1 MNRNGPH
8 MDPLIYL
15 LVRCP
20 SYSIQFSVIH
30 IYTWVVCTCVCQYV
44 QIQVFQHSQLKTLF
58 CITQVNF
65 TLVMVSLCTSG
76 IFPCYFQAKFSLN
89 SCPCTI
95 TSFQVF
101 LITIIVFI
109 SQIIVLIWSMISFRY
124 RFLFCSCCT
133 ISAFSS
139 LTYL

>member
-58 CITQVNF
+58 CVTQVNF

-76 IFPCYFQAKFSLN
+76 IFPCYFQAIFSCKWLSLYN
-89 SCPCTI
+89 HLIS
-95 TSFQVF
+95 SFSHHNHCIY
-101 LITIIVFI
+101 LPDN
-109 SQIIVLIWSMISFRY
+109 
-124 RFLFCSCCT
+124 CSHLVND
-133 ISAFSS
+133 FF
-139 LTYL
+139 